1 VTQPQSLEQQPVVQ
15 PVRSANWLDSA
26 GLRWLLRTIG
36 PLLFGALLA
45 LLIGAIL
52 IGFAGADPL
61 ASYRVMLQGAFGGRR
76 QVTETILKAGP
87 LLIIGLGL
95 AVAFR
100 ARVWNIGAEGQYFM
114 GALCGGFV
122 ALQFPTLPQ
131 AVLAPAILIAGL
143 LGGALWGAIPALLL
157 LRRGINEIIATL
169 MLNYIAVLLVQYM
182 ARGPLRDPSGFQP
195 QSTMLSETARLPV
208 VLPPRIHLG
217 ILVALALIPLV
228 YVLVWRT
235 PLGFR
240 LRMIGANANV
250 ARFAGV
256 NVPSGILFALVF
268 SGALAGMAGVIEVST
283 LHMRIK
289 GAISGG
295 YGFSAILVTL
305 LGRMHP
311 AGILFAAIFF
321 AALSIGAESMH
332 TVSGLPA
339 ALSQVIQALI
349 VLFVLGVDAYFR
361 LRRA

>member
-1 VTQPQSLEQQPVVQ
+1 MVAPPARNT
-15 PVRSANWLDSA
+15 NWLNSA
-26 GLRWLLRTIG
+26 ALRWFLGSIG
-36 PLLFGALLA
+36 PLLFGGLLA

-61 ASYRVMLQGAFGGRR
+61 SSYQVMFQGAFGGRR
-76 QVTETILKAGP
+76 QITETILKAGP
-87 LLIIGLGL
+87 LLMIGLGL

-131 AVLAPAILIAGL
+131 ALLAPAILVAGL

-169 MLNYIAVLLVQYM
+169 MLNYVAVLLVQYM
-182 ARGPLRDPSGFQP
+182 ARGPLRDPNGFLP
-195 QSTMLSETARLPV
+195 ESALLSEAARLPIV
-208 VLPPRIHLG
+208 VSPRIHLG
-217 ILVALALIPLV
+217 ILLALALVPLV

-240 LRMIGANANV
+240 LRMIGSSPSV

-256 NVPSGILFALVF
+256 NVSSAILFALVF
-268 SGALAGMAGVIEVST
+268 SGALAGMAGMIEVST

-295 YGFSAILVTL
+295 YGFSAILVAL

-311 AGILFAAIFF
+311 AGILFASIFF

-361 LRRA
+361 LKRT